1 MQIDPSAVQNQENPV
16 NQKKPAMRVFISG
29 ANSLLGHSLFEELR
43 NDHIAIQPDSKEEE
57 HKFYVTLNQRDAGSL
72 ALPSKSMKVLN
83 PRTKPKNF
91 KKKILSSDLLV
102 LDLLSA
108 TLSGGLDEIEKVIK
122 TIRDHHSSPSA
133 ILKEQTLILVSSV
146 MTWINTPKKF
156 KSD

>member
-1 MQIDPSAVQNQENPV
+1 
-16 NQKKPAMRVFISG
+16 
-29 ANSLLGHSLFEELR
+29 
-43 NDHIAIQPDSKEEE
+43 
-57 HKFYVTLNQRDAGSL
+57 
-72 ALPSKSMKVLN
+72 MKVLN

-108 TLSGGLDEIEKVIK
+108 TLSGGLDEVEKVIK

-146 MTWINTPKKF
+146 MTWINTPKKY
-156 KSD
+156 KSDQPA